1 MTAPAVTKTI
11 LVIEDDANLGAML
24 CAFLKKSGYDAVLKI
39 TGHDALKFVDTACP
53 AAVIADVHLPDLN
66 GLVLTS
72 KLREKFGKSLPIIVL
87 SGDTSM
93 EVIRSLSHVG
103 ATHFF
108 NKPPNL
114 DNLRQHLSD
123 LLSGTVVAADC

>member
-1 MTAPAVTKTI
+1 MEESPRKLI
-11 LVIEDDANLGAML
+11 LVVEDDVHLGKML
-24 CAFLKKSGYDAVLKI
+24 CAYLKRSGYDAELAA
-39 TGHDALKFVDTACP
+39 TGHDALDFCDVTCP
-53 AAVIADVHLPDLN
+53 AAVMADVHLPDLN
-66 GLVLTS
+66 GLILTS
-72 KLREKFGKSLPIIVL
+72 KLRQKFGKAMPIIVL

-108 NKPPNL
+108 NKPLNL

-123 LLSGTVVAADC
+123 LLSGTAVSADCP

>member
-1 MTAPAVTKTI
+1 MGQDVSSKTV
-11 LVIEDDANLGAML
+11 LVIEDDAQLGGML
-24 CAFLKKSGYDAVLKI
+24 CLFLRKCGYAAVLKS
-39 TGHDALKFVDTACP
+39 TGHDALDFVAATAP
-53 AAVIADVHLPDLN
+53 DAVIADVHLPDLN

-72 KLREKFGKSLPIIVL
+72 KLREKFGPSLPIIVL

-108 NKPPNL
+108 SKPPNMDAL
-114 DNLRQHLSD
+114 KQHLSD
-123 LLSGTVVAADC
+123 LLTGQYVPGDC